1 TRAASFEPADTSDAH
16 RVVSPGPWG
25 KFIIT
30 QLSLRK
36 HVSMGDALLL
46 VDVQND
52 FLPPRGSLA
61 VPSGDLVVPHVLDL
75 LSLPFA
81 IVVASQDFHPA
92 NHVSFASSHPAS
104 QRRPFE
110 SIRLPHPV
118 TRVESD
124 QDLWPDHCVQDTSGA
139 ELEPR
144 VSRAFE
150 TWVANGKGTL
160 VRKGQDV
167 ELDAYSAFAKPLALL
182 RQEHERQNHTDPPLT
197 TILKRKHARSH
208 DS

>member
-1 TRAASFEPADTSDAH
+1 
-16 RVVSPGPWG
+16 
-25 KFIIT
+25 
-30 QLSLRK
+30 
-36 HVSMGDALLL
+36 MGDALLL

-81 IVVASQDFHPA
+81 IVVASQVSRSTSQRSARTERGRRRQDYHPA

-139 ELEPR
+139 ELEPQ

-160 VRKGQDV
+160 VRKV
-167 ELDAYSAFAKPLALL
+167 RNLPLRLACYRFAPSGPYPRAS
-182 RQEHERQNHTDPPLT
+182 EH
-197 TILKRKHARSH
+197 
-208 DS
+208 